1 MSKQLLNRKSRKNI
15 QENFRRRRINLI
27 GKADDL
33 HRFFG
38 ADIFLVIRRKGKYC
52 GYNSRQDLA
61 WPRTKEELVILSS
74 SI

>member
-38 ADIFLVIRRKGKYC
+38 ADIFLVIRRKGKYY